1 MGYENPNNKIQ
12 ILDLTVKQV
21 KDLKDKQSKELAL
34 PKVPANKRPGL
45 SVLEHEQKM
54 THVVLEKQTWD
65 KGRKTSKPRVAKFY
79 PNDFIRMSGKK
90 ENAFSAYDVV
100 EVIHDGALEGEIAK
114 ISELLAG
121 QEVVAQ
127 NSLAQMPIEDLRSIY
142 FEELGEEAN
151 PDDTSAQLVFFISEA
166 RAAK

>member
-1 MGYENPNNKIQ
+1 MQTNSNGVSLTPLEVLEAMGYENPNNKIQ

-65 KGRKTSKPRVAKFY
+65 KGRKTSRF
-79 PNDFIRMSGKK
+79 N
-90 ENAFSAYDVV
+90 E
-100 EVIHDGALEGEIAK
+100 
-114 ISELLAG
+114 
-121 QEVVAQ
+121 
-127 NSLAQMPIEDLRSIY
+127 
-142 FEELGEEAN
+142 
-151 PDDTSAQLVFFISEA
+151 
-166 RAAK
+166 